1 MGSSGAIGETGRRSE
16 GAVDAWAELDG
27 PIGTLYIAWG
37 PAGIT
42 TVERAGDASGFEFDA
57 MLRTGRPVTR
67 VPRIPRDL
75 AGKITRQLAGEWR
88 DDLPLDFGGLTAFAA
103 ATLRH
108 TMRIPWGEVR
118 PYAWVAR
125 EIGRPRAVRA
135 VGTALGNNP
144 LPFVIPCHRV
154 VRADGRVGEY
164 GAGGPTAKRA
174 MLESEGVDPD
184 HLEALADDGIRY
196 LGDEATSVFCY
207 PTCHRV
213 RRVAARRTVR
223 FRDGGD
229 ARDAGF
235 DPCPDCRPLETAVF
249 GLR

>member
-1 MGSSGAIGETGRRSE
+1 MGGVARSV
-16 GAVDAWAELDG
+16 GPLHSWAEFDG
-27 PIGTLYIAWG
+27 PIGTLYVAWG

-42 TVERAGDASGFEFDA
+42 TVERAGDAGGFELDA
-57 MLRTGRPVTR
+57 MLRTGLPVTR
-67 VPRIPRDL
+67 VARLPGAL
-75 AGKITRQLAGEWR
+75 ADQIARQLAGEWQR
-88 DDLPLDFGGLTAFAA
+88 DLPLDFGGLTAFADA
-103 ATLRH
+103 ALRK
-108 TMRIPWGEVR
+108 TMEIPWGEVR

-174 MLESEGVDPD
+174 MLRSEGLDPD
-184 HLEALADDGIRY
+184 ALEALADDGVRY
-196 LGDEATSVFCY
+196 VGDEVTSVFCY

-213 RRVAARRTVR
+213 RRVAARRRVR
-223 FRDGGD
+223 FRNAED

-235 DPCPDCRPLETAVF
+235 GVCPDCRPLEMPVF
-249 GLR
+249 RL